1 MTGPFQARIAVRGYE
16 LDVNGHLNWAH
27 YLHYAEHARWECLRA
42 AGLSFETMI
51 GAGLGPVNL
60 EANVRFLRELRDGD
74 EVDVS
79 CEFQWGDGKT
89 YRVRQQFTRPGG
101 GAVPAE
107 LAAEVTTVSGVID
120 QEQRRLVADPAG
132 RLRALAASPGIMG
145 L

>member
-1 MTGPFQARIAVRGYE
+1 MNVPFRVRVAVRGYE

-42 AGLSFETMI
+42 AGLPFETMV

-60 EANVRFLRELRDGD
+60 EASVRFLRELRDGD
-74 EVDVS
+74 EIDVS
-79 CEFQWGDGKT
+79 CEFSWGEGKT
-89 YRVRQQFTRPGG
+89 YRIRQEFTRADDG
-101 GAVPAE
+101 E

-120 QEQRRLVADPAG
+120 QEKRRLVADPAG
-132 RLRALAASPGIMG
+132 RLRSLAAHPDVMG

>member
-1 MTGPFQARIAVRGYE
+1 MTEPFRARVAVRGYE

-42 AGLSFETMI
+42 AGLSFETMV

-79 CEFQWGDGKT
+79 CEFEWGDGKT
-89 YRVRQQFTRPGG
+89 FRVRQQFTRLDD
-101 GAVPAE
+101 GA
-107 LAAEVTTVSGVID
+107 LAAEVMTVSGVID
-120 QEQRRLVADPAG
+120 QDQRRLIPDPAG
-132 RLRALAASPGIMG
+132 RLRSLATSPHIMG

>member
-1 MTGPFQARIAVRGYE
+1 MTEPFRARVAVRGYE

-42 AGLSFETMI
+42 AGLSFETMV

-74 EVDVS
+74 EVGVS
-79 CEFQWGDGKT
+79 CEFEWGDGKT
-89 YRVRQQFTRPGG
+89 FRVRQQFTRLDD
-101 GAVPAE
+101 GA

-120 QEQRRLVADPAG
+120 QDKRRLIPDPAG
-132 RLRALAASPGIMG
+132 RLRSLATSPHIMG

>member
-1 MTGPFQARIAVRGYE
+1 MNEPFRVRVAVRGYE

-42 AGLSFETMI
+42 AGLPFEVMV

-74 EVDVS
+74 EVDVG
-79 CEFQWGDGKT
+79 CEFVWGEGKT
-89 YRVRQQFTRPGG
+89 YRVRQEFTRPGDR
-101 GAVPAE
+101 E

-120 QEQRRLVADPAG
+120 QEKRRLVTDPAG
-132 RLRALAASPGIMG
+132 RLRALAAAPHIMG

>member
-1 MTGPFQARIAVRGYE
+1 MSKPFRVRVAVRGYE

-42 AGLSFETMI
+42 AGLPFEVMA

-74 EVDVS
+74 EVDVG
-79 CEFQWGDGKT
+79 CEFGWGEGKT
-89 YRVRQQFTRPGG
+89 YRVRQEFTRPGDG
-101 GAVPAE
+101 E
-107 LAAEVTTVSGVID
+107 LAAEVITVSGVID
-120 QEQRRLVADPAG
+120 QEKRRLVTDPAG
-132 RLRALAASPGIMG
+132 RLRALAASPGVMG

>member
-1 MTGPFQARIAVRGYE
+1 MSEPFRTRIAVRGYE

-42 AGLSFETMI
+42 AGLSYDTLI

-60 EANVRFLRELRDGD
+60 EASVRFLRELRDGD
-74 EVDVS
+74 EVDVG
-79 CEFQWGDGKT
+79 CGFEWGEGKT
-89 YRVRQQFTRPGG
+89 YRVRQQFTRPGDG
-101 GAVPAE
+101 S

-120 QEQRRLVADPAG
+120 QEKRRLVADPAG
-132 RLRALAASPGIMG
+132 RLRSLAATPHILG

>member
-1 MTGPFQARIAVRGYE
+1 MTEPFRARVAVRGYE

-42 AGLSFETMI
+42 AGLSFETMV

-74 EVDVS
+74 EVDVG
-79 CEFQWGDGKT
+79 CEFEWGDGKT
-89 YRVRQQFTRPGG
+89 FRVRQQFARLDD
-101 GAVPAE
+101 GA

-120 QEQRRLVADPAG
+120 QDKRRLIPDPAG
-132 RLRALAASPGIMG
+132 RLRSLATSPHIMG

>member
-1 MTGPFQARIAVRGYE
+1 MSKPFQVRVTVRGYE

-27 YLHYAEHARWECLRA
+27 YLHYAEHARWECLRT
-42 AGLSFETMI
+42 AGLSYEVVK

-74 EVDVS
+74 EVDVT
-79 CEFQWGDGKT
+79 CEFGWGEGKT
-89 YRVRQQFTRPGG
+89 FRVRQQFTRPGDG
-101 GAVPAE
+101 E

-120 QEQRRLVADPAG
+120 SGQRRLVADPAG
-132 RLRALAASPGIMG
+132 RLRALAAAPEVMG

>member
-1 MTGPFQARIAVRGYE
+1 MTEPFRVRVAVRGYE

-42 AGLSFETMI
+42 AGLTYEVMAGS
-51 GAGLGPVNL
+51 GLGPVNL

-74 EVDVS
+74 EIGVS

-89 YRVRQQFTRPGG
+89 FRVRQQFTHEGD
-101 GAVPAE
+101 
-107 LAAEVTTVSGVID
+107 LAAEVTTVTGLID
-120 QEQRRLVADPAG
+120 QKERRLVADPAG
-132 RLRALAASPGIMG
+132 RLRSLATAPGVMG

>member
-1 MTGPFQARIAVRGYE
+1 MTEPFRTRIAVRGYE

-42 AGLSFETMI
+42 AGLSYDTMI

-79 CEFQWGDGKT
+79 CGFEWGEGKT
-89 YRVRQQFTRPGG
+89 YRVRQQFTRPGDG
-101 GAVPAE
+101 S
-107 LAAEVTTVSGVID
+107 LAAELTTVSGVID
-120 QEQRRLVADPAG
+120 QEKRRLVADPAG
-132 RLRALAASPGIMG
+132 RLRSLAATPHILG

>member
-1 MTGPFQARIAVRGYE
+1 MTEPFRVRGAVRGYE

-27 YLHYAEHARWECLRA
+27 YLHCAEHARWECRRA
-42 AGLSFETMI
+42 AGLPFETMI

-74 EVDVS
+74 EVDVG
-79 CEFQWGDGKT
+79 CEFVWGEGKT
-89 YRVRQQFTRPGG
+89 YRVRQEFTRPGDG
-101 GAVPAE
+101 E

-120 QEQRRLVADPAG
+120 QEKRRLVTDPAG
-132 RLRALAASPGIMG
+132 RLRALAAAPEVMG